1 MRRRAERRRTRS
13 PSAVLS
19 AQGGAGTSNG
29 RGDDLREGRPRR
41 RRERREERRQGRR
54 DVRDV
59 EAAMPVWSPP
69 AFLRPGRLTPRD
81 D

>member
-1 MRRRAERRRTRS
+1 MTAGRRRTRGS
-13 PSAVLS
+13 SAVLN

-41 RRERREERRQGRR
+41 RRERRVERRQGR
-54 DVRDV
+54 RDV